1 MSSDGKPRHYRKV
14 SLSDSE
20 IMTILIVFKFGSF
33 RNFKYSYLF
42 FIRQH
47 MKASFSNAVSYN
59 RVVELKN
66 RVFFQMTFFLNLSAF
81 GYWRHTA
88 SLTTSHMFFRDIAL
102 NTPNNLCYFNSSYP
116 ELGYIYKKTT
126 AFDHCQSNNQMQLCN
141 LGLFCR
147 CVVTGLC

>member
-1 MSSDGKPRHYRKV
+1 MSSDGKPRRYRKA

-20 IMTILIVFKFGSF
+20 IMTILIVFYFGSF
-33 RNFKYSYLF
+33 RNFKYCYLF

-88 SLTTSHMFFRDIAL
+88 SLIPQQSKTRAL
-102 NTPNNLCYFNSSYP
+102 GEIKAAILSRYVHAPP
-116 ELGYIYKKTT
+116 E
-126 AFDHCQSNNQMQLCN
+126 
-141 LGLFCR
+141 
-147 CVVTGLC
+147 